1 MRNLAVTL
9 IVAAAMAADMPAPN
23 IEFAHLY
30 TFGSKLGIH
39 PPRILNKRAARAA
52 LGDGENPYGLQV
64 PTGVATDLHR
74 RVWIT
79 DTGTASVHVFDR
91 ASGAYREFRRG
102 GDTPLQQPWGIAA
115 DAQGRVY
122 AADAGLGGV
131 FVFNESGEFDRWMV
145 KPGNHVLEKPT
156 ALALSEN
163 GRTVYVADP
172 PRNVVVALNRE
183 GEVDGSIQ
191 LPPELGDPSAISVVA
206 NQIYVLGVREHKA
219 AVFSPAGRPR
229 GEFHWDGIVA
239 PTAFTFD
246 PARRWFLVA
255 DPKWM
260 VVQIFDASGKNLCAF
275 GQLGDGVDQMQHV
288 DSLYVDPQG
297 LVYLVDSHHGK
308 VLVFADAR
316 HRPASRP

>member
-9 IVAAAMAADMPAPN
+9 MVAAAMAADLPVSS
-23 IEFAHLY
+23 IEFVHQY
-30 TFGSKLGIH
+30 TFGSKDGIH
-39 PPRILNKRAARAA
+39 PPRILNRRAARAA

-64 PTGVATDLHR
+64 PTGVTTDLRH

-79 DTGTASVHVFDR
+79 DTGNGSVHVFDR
-91 ASGAYREFRRG
+91 ASGAYREFRRA

-122 AADAGLGGV
+122 AADAGTGGV
-131 FVFNESGEFDRWMV
+131 FVFNEKGEFDRWMV
-145 KPGNHVLEKPT
+145 KPGSNVLERPT

-172 PRNVVVALNRE
+172 PRNMVVALNRE
-183 GEVDGSIQ
+183 GEVDGTIQ
-191 LPPELGDPSAISVVA
+191 LPPELTDPSAISVVA
-206 NQIYVLGVREHKA
+206 NQVYVLGVREHKA
-219 AVFSPAGRPR
+219 AVFSPAGKPR
-229 GEFHWDGIVA
+229 GEYHWDGIIA
-239 PTAFTFD
+239 PSAFAFD
-246 PARRWFLVA
+246 PLRRWFFVA
-255 DPKWM
+255 DPRWM
-260 VVQIFDASGKNLCAF
+260 VVQVFDASGKNLCTF

-308 VLVFADAR
+308 VLVFGDSR
-316 HRPASRP
+316 HGAGGRE